1 MRIRHLLAAAA
12 LSAGTLV
19 VPAGMALA
27 QEHTEPTAAEAA
39 DSHDGESSDVTV
51 ENEVPSAESTG
62 PTSDEGGEAEDHK
75 FANEEAEHCAHR
87 LEEGAVIDDC
97 QQAQSQLVPA
107 WNELFWGGL
116 AFFLVLFA
124 LSKFAY
130 PAIKKGMEDRTN
142 RIRESIDEADRAKAE
157 GQAVLA
163 DYQRQLA
170 DAKTE
175 ANRII
180 DEARQAA
187 DAVRTDLIARAE
199 AEVAELRQRSRDD
212 IEASKTRAVADLQAQ
227 VGDLT
232 IELAEKIVGRSL
244 DDSTN
249 RALID
254 NYIAELGARN

>member
-1 MRIRHLLAAAA
+1 MRIRHLLAASA
-12 LSAGTLV
+12 LAVGTLL
-19 VPAGMALA
+19 VPAGFAA
-27 QEHTEPTAAEAA
+27 AAEEA
-39 DSHDGESSDVTV
+39 
-51 ENEVPSAESTG
+51 PSAE
-62 PTSDEGGEAEDHK
+62 HK
-75 FANEEAEHCAHR
+75 FANHEAELCFEL
-87 LEEGAVIDDC
+87 LEKGRTVEDC
-97 QQAQSQLVPA
+97 QKSPSPLAPA
-107 WNELFWGGL
+107 WNELLWGSL
-116 AFFLVLFA
+116 AFLLVLGL

-130 PAIKKGMEDRTN
+130 PAIKQGMEDRTN

-187 DAVRTDLIARAE
+187 DAVRADLVARAE

-212 IEASKTRAVADLQAQ
+212 IEASKTRALADLQAQ